1 MRINMESTTEKIN
14 KSIYSRS
21 LGILSKSDRS
31 KLFIVACIQV
41 LLGVMDLV
49 GVLCVGLLGALSV
62 SNIQGSQ
69 PTGKIALLLKV
80 FGIEKMNSD
89 TQLILV
95 GVLAIVL
102 LVGRTVLS
110 IFFTQRVLY
119 FLSRRGALLSA
130 NLVSSVLKQSL
141 LFIQSKT
148 VQEILY
154 ALTRGVEI
162 ITLEI
167 LATSVVLVADVSLLI
182 IMMIGLFYIDPI
194 AAVSIGTLFSLIS
207 VVLYLLMN
215 VRAKRLGEK
224 SSQLNID
231 SSEKIVEVLNSY
243 REAVVGNRRDFYS
256 QEIGKLR
263 FSLADTL
270 AEFKF
275 MPYVSKYVIETSV
288 ILGAVVIGASQ
299 LVINDASR
307 AISTLAIFMAAGTR
321 IAPAI
326 LRIQQTAIQIRG
338 NIGMAGPT
346 LSLIEEIGVGVLPS
360 SILQDVRIDH
370 DGFEPKIFVERLTF
384 SYPGATDDAISDVSL
399 SIQPGQSVA
408 LVGPSGAGKT
418 TLADLILGIMAPKS
432 GSIIISGVNPLEACE
447 KWPGAIAYVPQDVV
461 ITAGTVRENVG
472 IGYLPHNAS
481 DELVMN
487 SLRIAN
493 LESFVMGL
501 EKNLETYVGEKGAK
515 FSGGQR
521 QRLGIARALFTN
533 PGLLVFDEATSA
545 LDAETEENL
554 SRAIQNLRGKTTIIM
569 IAHRLSTVRS
579 ADQVIYMDKGK
590 VIARGSFESV
600 RLQVPDF
607 EYQAKLMGL

>member
-1 MRINMESTTEKIN
+1 MKLTRVKTTKGIFA
-14 KSIYSRS
+14 RS
-21 LGILSKSDRS
+21 LGILSKSDRR
-31 KLFIVACIQV
+31 KLFFVACIQV
-41 LLGVMDLV
+41 VLGIMDLV
-49 GVLCVGLLGALSV
+49 GVLCIGLLGTLSV
-62 SNIQGSQ
+62 SNIQGSE
-69 PTGKIALLLKV
+69 PTGKVSVFLQT
-80 FGIEKMNSD
+80 FGIENMSSD
-89 TQLILV
+89 KQLILV
-95 GVLAIVL
+95 GALAIFL
-102 LVGRTVLS
+102 LVGRTLLS

-130 NLVSSVLKQSL
+130 NLVSRVLKQSL

-148 VQEILY
+148 IQEILY

-167 LATSVVLVADVSLLI
+167 LATSIVLVADVSLLI
-182 IMMIGLFYIDPI
+182 IMLIGLLYIDPI
-194 AAVSIGTLFSLIS
+194 AAVSVGVLFSLIS
-207 VVLYLLMN
+207 MILYLLMN
-215 VRAKRLGEK
+215 VRAKRLGER
-224 SSQLNID
+224 STQLNII

-288 ILGAVVIGASQ
+288 ILGALVIGGSQ
-299 LVINDASR
+299 LLINDASQ

-360 SILQDVRIDH
+360 SVLQDVIVDH
-370 DGFEPKIFVERLTF
+370 KGFESKILVEKLTF
-384 SYPGATDDAISDVSL
+384 SYPGAKESAICDVSL
-399 SIQPGQSVA
+399 SIDAGQSIA
-408 LVGPSGAGKT
+408 IVGPSGAGKT
-418 TLADLILGIMAPKS
+418 TLVDLIFGVIEPKS
-432 GSIIISGVNPLEACE
+432 GSIKISGVNPLEACE
-447 KWPGAIAYVPQDVV
+447 RWPGAIAYVPQDVV
-461 ITAGTVRENVG
+461 IIAGTVRQNVG
-472 IGYLPHNAS
+472 IGYALHNAS
-481 DELVMN
+481 DELVLK

-501 EKNLETYVGEKGAK
+501 EKNLESQVGEKGAK
-515 FSGGQR
+515 LSGGQR

-545 LDAETEENL
+545 LDAETEETVSN
-554 SRAIQNLRGKTTIIM
+554 AIQSLRGKTTVIM

-579 ADQVIYMDKGK
+579 ADQVIYMDRGK
-590 VIARGSFESV
+590 VVACGSFESV
-600 RLQVPDF
+600 RSQVPDF
-607 EYQAKLMGL
+607 DHQAKLMGL

>member
-1 MRINMESTTEKIN
+1 MEFIPATTN
-14 KSIYSRS
+14 KSIFARS
-21 LGILSKSDRS
+21 LGILSKSDRR
-31 KLFIVACIQV
+31 KLFYVACIQIV
-41 LLGVMDLV
+41 LGMMDLV
-49 GVLCVGLLGALSV
+49 GVLCVGLLGTLSV

-69 PTGKIALLLKV
+69 PTGKIAVLLKT
-80 FGIEKMNSD
+80 FGIEEMSSD
-89 TQLILV
+89 SQLILV
-95 GVLAIVL
+95 GALAIVL
-102 LVGRTVLS
+102 LVGRTLLS

-148 VQEILY
+148 TQEILY

-167 LATSVVLVADVSLLI
+167 LATSIVLVADVSLLI
-182 IMMIGLFYIDPI
+182 ILLIGLLYIDPI
-194 AAVSIGTLFSLIS
+194 AAVSVGVLFSLIS
-207 VVLYLLMN
+207 VILYLLMN
-215 VRAKRLGEK
+215 VRAKSLGEK
-224 SSQLNID
+224 STQLNIV

-256 QEIGKLR
+256 EEIGKLR

-288 ILGAVVIGASQ
+288 ILGALVIGGSQ
-299 LVINDASR
+299 LLINDASQ
-307 AISTLAIFMAAGTR
+307 AISTIAIFMAAGTR

-360 SILQDVRIDH
+360 SVLQDVIVDH
-370 DGFEPKIFVERLTF
+370 KGFEPKILVEKLTF
-384 SYPGATDDAISDVSL
+384 SYPGAKDNAISDVSL
-399 SIQPGQSVA
+399 SIREGQSIA
-408 LVGPSGAGKT
+408 IVGPSGAGKT
-418 TLADLILGIMAPKS
+418 TLVDLILGVIEPKS
-432 GSIIISGVNPLEACE
+432 GSISISGVKPLEACE
-447 KWPGAIAYVPQDVV
+447 VWPGAIAYVPQDVV
-461 ITAGTVRENVG
+461 ITAGTVRQNVG

-481 DELVMN
+481 DELVLK

-493 LESFVMGL
+493 LESFVLGL
-501 EKNLETYVGEKGAK
+501 ERNLETYVGEKGAK
-515 FSGGQR
+515 LSGGQR

-545 LDAETEENL
+545 LDAETEETVSN
-554 SRAIQNLRGKTTIIM
+554 AIQNLRGKTTIIM

-590 VIARGSFESV
+590 VIACGPFESV

-607 EYQAKLMGL
+607 DHQAKLMGL

>member
-1 MRINMESTTEKIN
+1 MKLTLEKTTKGIFA
-14 KSIYSRS
+14 RS
-21 LGILSKSDRS
+21 LGILSKSDRR
-31 KLFIVACIQV
+31 KLFFVACIQV
-41 LLGVMDLV
+41 VLGIMDLV
-49 GVLCVGLLGALSV
+49 GVLCIGLLGTLSV
-62 SNIQGSQ
+62 SNIQGSE
-69 PTGKIALLLKV
+69 PTGKVADFLGI
-80 FGIEKMNSD
+80 FGIEKMSSD
-89 TQLILV
+89 RQLIIV
-95 GVLAIVL
+95 GALAIFF
-102 LVGRTVLS
+102 LVGRTLLS

-130 NLVSSVLKQSL
+130 NLVSSILKQSL

-148 VQEILY
+148 IQEILY

-167 LATSVVLVADVSLLI
+167 LATSIVLVADVSLLV
-182 IMMIGLFYIDPI
+182 IMLIGLLYIDPI
-194 AAVSIGTLFSLIS
+194 AAISVGILFSLIS
-207 VVLYLLMN
+207 IMLYLLMN
-215 VRAKRLGEK
+215 VRAKKLGEK
-224 SSQLNID
+224 STQLNIV

-243 REAVVGNRRDFYS
+243 RESVVGNRRDFYS

-288 ILGAVVIGASQ
+288 ILGALVIGGSQ
-299 LVINDASR
+299 LLINDASQ
-307 AISTLAIFMAAGTR
+307 AISTLAIFLAAGTR

-360 SILQDVRIDH
+360 SVLQDVTINH
-370 DGFEPKIFVERLTF
+370 EGFEPKILVDKLAF
-384 SYPGATDDAISDVSL
+384 SYPGAKDSAVCDVSL
-399 SIQPGQSVA
+399 SINVGQSIA
-408 LVGPSGAGKT
+408 IVGPSGAGKT
-418 TLADLILGIMAPKS
+418 TLVDLILGVIEPRS
-432 GSIIISGVNPLEACE
+432 GSIKISGVNPLEACE
-447 KWPGAIAYVPQDVV
+447 RWPGAIAYVPQDVV
-461 ITAGTVRENVG
+461 ITAGTVRQNVG
-472 IGYLPHNAS
+472 IGYPPHDAS
-481 DELVMN
+481 DELVLN

-501 EKNLETYVGEKGAK
+501 EKNLETQVGEKGAK

-545 LDAETEENL
+545 LDAETEETVSN
-554 SRAIQNLRGKTTIIM
+554 AIQSLRGKTTIIM

-590 VIARGSFESV
+590 VIACGTFESV

-607 EYQAKLMGL
+607 DYQAKLMGL

>member
-1 MRINMESTTEKIN
+1 MKSTQKKTTKGIFA
-14 KSIYSRS
+14 RS
-21 LGILSKSDRS
+21 VGILSKSDQR
-31 KLFIVACIQV
+31 KLLFVACIQV
-41 LLGVMDLV
+41 VLGIMDLV
-49 GVLCVGLLGALSV
+49 GVLCIGLLGTLSV
-62 SNIQGSQ
+62 SNFQGSQ
-69 PTGKIALLLKV
+69 PTGKVADLLRV
-80 FGIEKMNSD
+80 FGIENMSLDK
-89 TQLILV
+89 QLILI
-95 GVLAIVL
+95 GALSIFL
-102 LVGRTVLS
+102 LVGRTLLS

-148 VQEILY
+148 IQEILY

-167 LATSVVLVADVSLLI
+167 LATSIILVADVSLLI
-182 IMMIGLFYIDPI
+182 IMLIGLLYIDPI
-194 AAVSIGTLFSLIS
+194 AAVSVGVSFSLIS
-207 VVLYLLMN
+207 LILYLLMN
-215 VRAKRLGEK
+215 VRAKRLGER
-224 SSQLNID
+224 SSQLNIV

-288 ILGAVVIGASQ
+288 ILGALVIGGSQLLIYDASQ
-299 LVINDASR
+299 
-307 AISTLAIFMAAGTR
+307 AISTLAIFLAAGTR

-346 LSLIEEIGVGVLPS
+346 LNLIEEIGVGVLPS
-360 SILQDVRIDH
+360 SVLQDMTINH
-370 DGFEPKIFVERLTF
+370 EGFEPNILVEKLSF
-384 SYPGATDDAISDVSL
+384 SYPGTTDLAVCDVSL
-399 SIQPGQSVA
+399 SIKSGESIA
-408 LVGPSGAGKT
+408 IVGPSGAGKT
-418 TLADLILGIMAPKS
+418 TLVDLILGVIEPKS
-432 GSIIISGVNPLEACE
+432 GSIKISGVNPLEACE
-447 KWPGAIAYVPQDVV
+447 RWPGAIAYVPQDVV
-461 ITAGTVRENVG
+461 ITAGTVRQNVG
-472 IGYLPHNAS
+472 LGYPPHNAS
-481 DELVMN
+481 DELVLN

-493 LESFVMGL
+493 LEHFVMVL
-501 EKNLETYVGEKGAK
+501 EKKLETQVGEKGAK
-515 FSGGQR
+515 FRGGQR

-545 LDAETEENL
+545 LDAETEETVSN
-554 SRAIQNLRGKTTIIM
+554 AIQSLRGKTTIIL

-579 ADQVIYMDKGK
+579 ADQVIYLDQGK
-590 VIARGSFESV
+590 VIAYGTFESV
-600 RLQVPDF
+600 RLEVPDF
-607 EYQAKLMGL
+607 DYQAKLMGL

>member
-1 MRINMESTTEKIN
+1 MESTTEKIN

>member
-1 MRINMESTTEKIN
+1 MKLTPEKTTKGIFA
-14 KSIYSRS
+14 RS
-21 LGILSKSDRS
+21 LGILSKSDQR
-31 KLFIVACIQV
+31 KLFFVACIQV
-41 LLGVMDLV
+41 VLGIMDLV
-49 GVLCVGLLGALSV
+49 GVLCIGLLGTLSV
-62 SNIQGSQ
+62 SNIQGSE
-69 PTGKIALLLKV
+69 PTGKVADFLKT
-80 FGIEKMNSD
+80 FGIKNMSLD
-89 TQLILV
+89 KQLILV
-95 GVLAIVL
+95 GALAIIL
-102 LVGRTVLS
+102 LVGRTLLS

-130 NLVSSVLKQSL
+130 NLVTSVLKQSL
-141 LFIQSKT
+141 LFIQTKT
-148 VQEILY
+148 IQEILY

-167 LATSVVLVADVSLLI
+167 LATSIVLIADVSLLI
-182 IMMIGLFYIDPI
+182 IMLIGLLYIDPI
-194 AAVSIGTLFSLIS
+194 AAVSVGVLFSLIS
-207 VVLYLLMN
+207 LILYLLMN
-215 VRAKRLGEK
+215 VRAKRLGER
-224 SSQLNID
+224 STQLNIV

-288 ILGAVVIGASQ
+288 ILGALVIGGSQ
-299 LVINDASR
+299 LLINDASQ

-360 SILQDVRIDH
+360 SVPQDVMVSH
-370 DGFEPKIFVERLTF
+370 EGFEPNILVENLTF
-384 SYPGATDDAISDVSL
+384 SYPGAKVSAICDVSL
-399 SIQPGQSVA
+399 SINAGQSIA
-408 LVGPSGAGKT
+408 IVGPSGAGKT
-418 TLADLILGIMAPKS
+418 TLVDLILGVIEPKS
-432 GSIIISGVNPLEACE
+432 GSIEISGVDSLEACE
-447 KWPGAIAYVPQDVV
+447 RWPGAIAYVPQDVV

-472 IGYLPHNAS
+472 IGYSPHNAT
-481 DELVMN
+481 DELILN

-501 EKNLETYVGEKGAK
+501 EKKLETQVGEKGAK
-515 FSGGQR
+515 LSGGQR

-545 LDAETEENL
+545 LDAETEEMVSN
-554 SRAIQNLRGKTTIIM
+554 AIQSLRGKTTIIM

-579 ADQVIYMDKGK
+579 ADQVIYMDRGE
-590 VIARGSFESV
+590 VVACGSFESV
-600 RLQVPDF
+600 RAQVPDF
-607 EYQAKLMGL
+607 DHQAKLMGL

>member
-1 MRINMESTTEKIN
+1 MKLTRVKTTKGIFA
-14 KSIYSRS
+14 RS
-21 LGILSKSDRS
+21 LGILSKSDRR
-31 KLFIVACIQV
+31 KLFFVACIQV
-41 LLGVMDLV
+41 VLGIMDLV
-49 GVLCVGLLGALSV
+49 GVLCIGLLGTLSV
-62 SNIQGSQ
+62 SNIQGSE
-69 PTGKIALLLKV
+69 PTGKVSVFLQT
-80 FGIEKMNSD
+80 FGIENMSSD
-89 TQLILV
+89 KQLILV
-95 GVLAIVL
+95 GALAIFL
-102 LVGRTVLS
+102 LVGRTLLS

-130 NLVSSVLKQSL
+130 NLVSRVLKQSL

-148 VQEILY
+148 IQEILY

-167 LATSVVLVADVSLLI
+167 LATSIVLVADVSLLI
-182 IMMIGLFYIDPI
+182 IMLIGLLYIDPI
-194 AAVSIGTLFSLIS
+194 AAVSVGVLFSLIS
-207 VVLYLLMN
+207 MILYLLMN
-215 VRAKRLGEK
+215 VRAKRLGER
-224 SSQLNID
+224 STQLNII

-288 ILGAVVIGASQ
+288 ILGALVIGGSQ
-299 LVINDASR
+299 LLINDASQ

-360 SILQDVRIDH
+360 SVLQEVIVDH
-370 DGFEPKIFVERLTF
+370 KGFESKILVEKLTF
-384 SYPGATDDAISDVSL
+384 SYPGAKESAICDVSL
-399 SIQPGQSVA
+399 SIDAGQSIA
-408 LVGPSGAGKT
+408 IVGPSGAGKT
-418 TLADLILGIMAPKS
+418 TLVDLILGVIEPNS
-432 GSIIISGVNPLEACE
+432 GSIKISGVNPLEACE
-447 KWPGAIAYVPQDVV
+447 RWPGAIAYVPQDVV
-461 ITAGTVRENVG
+461 IIAGTVRQNIG
-472 IGYLPHNAS
+472 IGYALHNAS
-481 DELVMN
+481 DELVLK

-501 EKNLETYVGEKGAK
+501 EKNLESQVGEKGAK
-515 FSGGQR
+515 LSGGQR

-545 LDAETEENL
+545 LDAETEETVSN
-554 SRAIQNLRGKTTIIM
+554 AIQSLRGKTTVIM

-579 ADQVIYMDKGK
+579 ADQVIYMDRGK
-590 VIARGSFESV
+590 VVASGSFESV
-600 RLQVPDF
+600 RSQVPDF
-607 EYQAKLMGL
+607 DHQAKLMGL

>member
-1 MRINMESTTEKIN
+1 MKLTRVKTTKGIFA
-14 KSIYSRS
+14 RS
-21 LGILSKSDRS
+21 LGILSKSDRR
-31 KLFIVACIQV
+31 KLFFVACIQV
-41 LLGVMDLV
+41 VLGIMDLV
-49 GVLCVGLLGALSV
+49 GVLCIGLLGTLSV
-62 SNIQGSQ
+62 SNIQGSE
-69 PTGKIALLLKV
+69 PTSKV
-80 FGIEKMNSD
+80 SVFLQTFGIENMSSD
-89 TQLILV
+89 KQLILV
-95 GVLAIVL
+95 GALAIFL
-102 LVGRTVLS
+102 LVGRTLLS

-130 NLVSSVLKQSL
+130 NLVSRVLKQSL

-148 VQEILY
+148 IQEILY

-167 LATSVVLVADVSLLI
+167 LATSIVLVADVSLLI
-182 IMMIGLFYIDPI
+182 IMLIGLLYIDPI
-194 AAVSIGTLFSLIS
+194 AAVSVGVLFSLIS
-207 VVLYLLMN
+207 MILYLLMN
-215 VRAKRLGEK
+215 VRAKRLGER
-224 SSQLNID
+224 STQLNII

-288 ILGAVVIGASQ
+288 ILGALVIGGSQ
-299 LVINDASR
+299 LLINDASQ

-360 SILQDVRIDH
+360 SVLQEVIVDH
-370 DGFEPKIFVERLTF
+370 KGFESKILVEKLTF
-384 SYPGATDDAISDVSL
+384 SYPGAKESAICDVSL
-399 SIQPGQSVA
+399 SIDAGQSIA
-408 LVGPSGAGKT
+408 IVGPSGAGKT
-418 TLADLILGIMAPKS
+418 TLVDLILGVIEPNS
-432 GSIIISGVNPLEACE
+432 GSIKISGANPLEAFE
-447 KWPGAIAYVPQDVV
+447 RWPGAIAYVPQDVV
-461 ITAGTVRENVG
+461 IIAGTVRQNIG
-472 IGYLPHNAS
+472 IGYALHNAT
-481 DELVMN
+481 DELVLK

-501 EKNLETYVGEKGAK
+501 EKNLESQVGEKGAK
-515 FSGGQR
+515 LSGGQR

-545 LDAETEENL
+545 LDAETEETVSN
-554 SRAIQNLRGKTTIIM
+554 AIQSLRGKTTVIM

-579 ADQVIYMDKGK
+579 ADQVIYMDRGK
-590 VIARGSFESV
+590 VVACGSFESV
-600 RLQVPDF
+600 RSQVPDF
-607 EYQAKLMGL
+607 DHQAKLMGL